1 MITQNVT
8 LSNATQM
15 EQNVTWISPNQPFK
29 NQALAFNFIDRKTV
43 GQQQNSEYQ
52 TPGYNPKTSS
62 GELCCL

>member
-1 MITQNVT
+1 
-8 LSNATQM
+8 M
-15 EQNVTWISPNQPFK
+15 EQNLTWISPNQPFK